1 MAQDATLHVKLDS
14 ETDAR
19 LKQLADARQK
29 SKGQLVR
36 EAISAC
42 YQTSFSELP
51 LQQSQA
57 IAAYQGGF
65 ISIGKLARTMGMHVL
80 QLRPWLEERGLT
92 QHNAYGDEDAA
103 RA

>member
-1 MAQDATLHVKLDS
+1 MAQEATLHVKLDS

-19 LKQLADARQK
+19 LKRLAEARRK

-36 EAISAC
+36 EAISTC
-42 YQTSFSELP
+42 YQTSFAELP

-57 IAAYQGGF
+57 IAAYQGGY
-65 ISIGKLARTMGMHVL
+65 ISLGKLAKVMGMHVL
-80 QLRPWLEERGLT
+80 QLRRWLGERDIS